1 MQGRIGYGFVEVRPH
16 CKDMLKRLSQHF
28 DVIIFTASTQAYAD
42 PIIDHIDPQGVV
54 QHRLYRESCS
64 FVKNQI
70 FVKDLRVFGRK
81 LSNIVLVDNA
91 PYSYMMQLD
100 NAIPIIPYYRGKE
113 DDELV
118 SLEQYLMKLK
128 DVEDVRTVNREY
140 FKLNEY
146 VKY

>member
-1 MQGRIGYGFVEVRPH
+1 
-16 CKDMLKRLSQHF
+16 
-28 DVIIFTASTQAYAD
+28 
-42 PIIDHIDPQGVV
+42 
-54 QHRLYRESCS
+54 
-64 FVKNQI
+64 
-70 FVKDLRVFGRK
+70 
-81 LSNIVLVDNA
+81 
-91 PYSYMMQLD
+91 MMQLD

-113 DDELV
+113 DDELI